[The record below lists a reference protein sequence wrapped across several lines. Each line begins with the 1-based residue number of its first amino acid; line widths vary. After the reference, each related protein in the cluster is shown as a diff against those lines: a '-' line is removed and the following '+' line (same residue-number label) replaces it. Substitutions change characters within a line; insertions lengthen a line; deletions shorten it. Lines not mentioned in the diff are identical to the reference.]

1 MACSRDPLLPSRT
14 GGLLKP
20 HVILIADAGGTIGW
34 GHAVRQLALA
44 EALVAKGVP
53 TLFVSRTREALSLD
67 WPCPVQHDP
76 EPLFMEGEIDARVV
90 FDGVRPR
97 SEWALLFD
105 DYGDGPLGDYLVD
118 PHFGAV
124 TRHHSLARSFLG
136 PRWAPLR
143 SEFEHYAR
151 NPRNE
156 NRSGVFVYGDAPDL
170 VNLPPIRPASFN
182 AKHTAKLMA
191 SCAVALVPPSMVAL
205 ECLAVGTPVV
215 LYVPGPKWQPIADA
229 MVQAGVAHIW
239 DGKDYTLGR
248 VLADDGERKRM
259 AEAGREA
266 VDGLG
271 AERLAEWLA

>member
-1 MACSRDPLLPSRT
+1 M
-14 GGLLKP
+14 KP
-20 HVILIADAGGTIGW
+20 DVILIADAGGSIGW

-67 WPCPVQHDP
+67 WPCPVMVGAVPD
-76 EPLFMEGEIDARVV
+76 GARATVWDLPAVKMPPALATSALV
-90 FDGVRPR
+90 FDDHAEIV
-97 SEWALLFD
+97 
-105 DYGDGPLGDYLVD
+105 GPTLYVD

-124 TRHHSLARSFLG
+124 DRYESRPTIGCRPTGLLG

-170 VNLPPIRPASFN
+170 VNLPPIRPTSFN

-215 LYVPGPKWQPIADA
+215 LHVPGPKWKPIADA

-248 VLADDGERKRM
+248 VLADDGERRRM